1 MLKTDSPIKTHL
13 KSILGGQ
20 IVARQAAAYQTT
32 QEITEYAKKHDY
44 NLSFTGYSLGAWFAE
59 LSLYFAYQDF
69 NYFKAKAITFD
80 SPGSAKIMDSFKP
93 NIISYKTHFDIRNLD
108 ITTYLSAPNFVNTSN
123 PHIHKAYRL
132 FPKVTAAEY
141 SNKIINALNKAIPIK
156 NYISLLSLNS
166 DLLDSMLD
174 SFDSK
179 TGKPIK
185 YEQIIDWPC
194 IKYEPKDNTLGG
206 KLIDSMPI
214 GGVIKD
220 LAKRGIT
227 ATTLGSFLEVF
238 DHFISGNVAIEQILE
253 FYKHLEDPT
262 QAEGKKQFELFYE
275 GHYKSQK
282 VNLSED
288 VVNVNDIGSSDYY
301 LKQLTKLSNKEIDK
315 KEIPNLVKQQLK
327 IIKDQYKIKLQNKK
341 YYIFTNSLSIK
352 VDDLKEQ
359 ILRLIE
365 VSYEAKEVLEN
376 LNAYNSH
383 ELIESIKNINSN
395 LSSLLPYNLIRRED
409 ILQDIEK
416 NLNEKQFITISGYTG
431 IGKSTLAIEYGREQ
445 RDKAKKIVH
454 FINADS
460 AYKITEA
467 YIQFAKEFSI
477 YTTGEKEED
486 ITRLIHENIAK
497 LNSNTLFIFD
507 NVEVYKDIEPYLNS
521 MMSILKDKVQVIIT
535 TKNNKLS
542 DDITNIELKPF
553 NIKTA
558 VTYLENSL
566 GNRFNDEDIND
577 LIEELG
583 NKDEILPYSLSKAVA
598 YLKENKLLKVK
609 DYLNF
614 LRNNKDKQ
622 PETIL
627 LLEILEKSSLAWLI
641 LQYSACLDPDFIS
654 IDIFKELFLLDEEKL
669 QEPIKKLEALSL
681 MKLIYQDGQAGLQL
695 HGLVQFA
702 VKRYVDRH
710 KEHAIDE
717 QKIYIS
723 LAEALDSLFPI
734 LIDVPNEDWE
744 ASKLFYPH
752 VIKILNV
759 NIEINK
765 FIKANL
771 YQKIGYYSD
780 GVLHRFKESLKY
792 HKEALKIF
800 QKLYQGNHSDIA
812 KSLNNIGVAYNNLGD
827 IFKGLKYLRKALK
840 MNQALY
846 QGNHPCIATSLN
858 NVGLACRDL
867 GDNSKGLQYLEEALK
882 MFQELYPSNH
892 SYIAALLNSIGLS
905 YKDLGNPAK
914 ALIYY
919 KGALEIYQTLYQDNP
934 LHIVS
939 MLNTFNSIGAAYYKL
954 GNTSEGL
961 KYLKYV
967 LEMYKALYQNNNPYI
982 ASALNNVGEAYKGL
996 GNISKGLEYLEEA
1009 LNMNQK
1015 LYKCNHSSIAGSLDN
1030 VSLAYE
1036 KLKDTNKS
1044 IELCKQAYLMYVQ
1057 TLGLKHSHTKNL
1069 ESYIKIISPEFI
1081 KNNETREFILQR
1093 GDFEEITLEVKQKIQ
1108 KKVLNKIYTNAAKGK
1123 WSTGKFRFLGIWGAA
1138 SYLCDKYLAKQ
1149 LRDLSSAKNI
1159 ETAKMLCFEAVCLG
1173 AINHPNKDFICAVE
1187 FTKAYPELTQKIT
1200 TEHPEYFIDGSIL
1213 RACINDEAIF

>member
-1 MLKTDSPIKTHL
+1 M
-13 KSILGGQ
+13 
-20 IVARQAAAYQTT
+20 
-32 QEITEYAKKHDY
+32 
-44 NLSFTGYSLGAWFAE
+44 GAWFAE
-59 LSLYFAYQDF
+59 LSLYFAQQDF

-80 SPGSAKIMDSFKP
+80 SPGSAEVMDSFKS
-93 NIISYKTHFDIRNLD
+93 NLVSYETHFDIRNLN
-108 ITTYLSAPNFVNTSN
+108 ITTYLSAPNLVNTGN
-123 PHIHKAYRL
+123 PHIHKAYRI
-132 FPKVTAAEY
+132 FPEVTATEY

-174 SFDSK
+174 NFDSE

-185 YEQIIDWPC
+185 YEQIINWPC
-194 IKYEPKDNTLGG
+194 IKYEPKDNTLGD
-206 KLIDSMPI
+206 KLFNFIPI
-214 GGVIKD
+214 GGIANK
-220 LAKRGIT
+220 LIKRGIT
-227 ATTLGSFLEVF
+227 ATTLGSFIEVI
-238 DHFISGNVAIEQILE
+238 DHFISGNVAIEQISE

-710 KEHAIDE
+710 KEHAIDKKE
-717 QKIYIS
+717 VFVRLI
-723 LAEALDSLFPI
+723 EVLDNLFPS
-734 LIDVPNEDWE
+734 VTNEPSKDWE
-744 ASKLFYPH
+744 NAKLIYPH
-752 VIKILNV
+752 VINILND
-759 NIEINK
+759 NIEIDQ
-765 FIKANL
+765 FRKANL
-771 YQKIGYYSD
+771 YQKLGYYNED
-780 GVLHRFKESLKY
+780 ILCKFQRSLEY
-792 HKEALKIF
+792 HEVALKIF
-800 QKLYQGNHSDIA
+800 QELYQGNHSSISDA
-812 KSLNNIGVAYNNLGD
+812 LNNVGLAYQKLGK
-827 IFKGLKYLRKALK
+827 FFEALEYLEVALK
-840 MNQALY
+840 MNLKLY
-846 QGNHPCIATSLN
+846 QNNHLSIANSLN
-858 NVGLACRDL
+858 NVGLAYQKL
-867 GDNSKGLQYLEEALK
+867 GKVFEGLTYLEAALNMKRVLHQNSHRDIANSFNNIGLAYQNLGNIFMGLTYFELALK
-882 MFQELYPSNH
+882 IRQELY
-892 SYIAALLNSIGLS
+892 
-905 YKDLGNPAK
+905 
-914 ALIYY
+914 
-919 KGALEIYQTLYQDNP
+919 QDDHP
-934 LHIVS
+934 DVAGS
-939 MLNTFNSIGAAYYKL
+939 F
-954 GNTSEGL
+954 
-961 KYLKYV
+961 
-967 LEMYKALYQNNNPYI
+967 
-982 ASALNNVGEAYKGL
+982 NNVGGGL
-996 GNISKGLEYLEEA
+996 P
-1009 LNMNQK
+1009 
-1015 LYKCNHSSIAGSLDN
+1015 
-1030 VSLAYE
+1030 
-1036 KLKDTNKS
+1036 T
-1044 IELCKQAYLMYVQ
+1044 
-1057 TLGLKHSHTKNL
+1057 
-1069 ESYIKIISPEFI
+1069 
-1081 KNNETREFILQR
+1081 
-1093 GDFEEITLEVKQKIQ
+1093 
-1108 KKVLNKIYTNAAKGK
+1108 
-1123 WSTGKFRFLGIWGAA
+1123 FR
-1138 SYLCDKYLAKQ
+1138 
-1149 LRDLSSAKNI
+1149 
-1159 ETAKMLCFEAVCLG
+1159 
-1173 AINHPNKDFICAVE
+1173 
-1187 FTKAYPELTQKIT
+1187 
-1200 TEHPEYFIDGSIL
+1200 
-1213 RACINDEAIF
+1213 

>member
-1 MLKTDSPIKTHL
+1 
-13 KSILGGQ
+13 
-20 IVARQAAAYQTT
+20 
-32 QEITEYAKKHDY
+32 
-44 NLSFTGYSLGAWFAE
+44 
-59 LSLYFAYQDF
+59 
-69 NYFKAKAITFD
+69 
-80 SPGSAKIMDSFKP
+80 MDSFKP

>member
-20 IVARQAAAYQTT
+20 IVAQQAAAYQTT

-123 PHIHKAYRL
+123 HHIHKAYRL

-846 QGNHPCIATSLN
+846 QGNHPAIANSLNNIGAAYNTLGDIAKGLEYYEKALKMNQTLYQGNNLYIAISLNNVGEAYRNLGNTTKALIYHQKALKIFQVLYQNNHHYIAAALNNVGQVYQDSEDNFKGLQYLEEALKMFQKLYQGNHPCIATSLN

-982 ASALNNVGEAYKGL
+982 ASALNNVGEAYKVL

-1036 KLKDTNKS
+1036 K
-1044 IELCKQAYLMYVQ
+1044 
-1057 TLGLKHSHTKNL
+1057 
-1069 ESYIKIISPEFI
+1069 F
-1081 KNNETREFILQR
+1081 
-1093 GDFEEITLEVKQKIQ
+1093 
-1108 KKVLNKIYTNAAKGK
+1108 KG
-1123 WSTGKFRFLGIWGAA
+1123 
-1138 SYLCDKYLAKQ
+1138 Y
-1149 LRDLSSAKNI
+1149 
-1159 ETAKMLCFEAVCLG
+1159 
-1173 AINHPNKDFICAVE
+1173 
-1187 FTKAYPELTQKIT
+1187 
-1200 TEHPEYFIDGSIL
+1200 
-1213 RACINDEAIF
+1213 